1 MIVDLVSKWYI
12 LLSQLS
18 VFLGEPIRQV
28 AGHIDVPLIN
38 AFLFGLIGATAPCQ
52 LTTNLSAI
60 AYVSRNLECG
70 RPWQEAA
77 AYTLGKALVYS
88 GVGGVV
94 IGLGLQVQGAAV
106 PVAVAAR
113 KLLGPLMITIGV
125 AFLGLLR
132 LRMSLGY
139 RLAGKFRRHISTK
152 GPWGAFWMG
161 AVFAFA
167 FCPTLFL
174 LFFGLAIPLGLQSNA
189 GVLVPGLFAVGTAL
203 PLLAYAGLLMA
214 GNELAGA
221 YTRAISQHHS
231 TVKKVAG
238 ILLILAGINDTL
250 TYWFL

>member
-1 MIVDLVSKWYI
+1 MALMNEWNL
-12 LLSQLS
+12 LLSQVS
-18 VFLGEPIRQV
+18 VFLGEPIRQL
-28 AGHIDVPLIN
+28 AGRIDVPLVN

-60 AYVSRNLECG
+60 AYVSRNLDSG

-88 GVGGVV
+88 VVGAVV
-94 IGLGLQVQGAAV
+94 IGLGLQIQAAAV

-139 RLAGKFRRHISTK
+139 TLTGEFRRRISTK

-214 GNELAGA
+214 GNEVAGA
-221 YTRAISQHHS
+221 YARALAQRHS